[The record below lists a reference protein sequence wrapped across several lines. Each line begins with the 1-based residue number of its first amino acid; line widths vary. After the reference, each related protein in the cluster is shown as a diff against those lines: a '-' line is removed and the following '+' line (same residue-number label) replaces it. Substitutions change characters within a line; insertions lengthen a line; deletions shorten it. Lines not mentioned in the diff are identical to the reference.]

1 MSSEAIT
8 QSLEAVAEKCGDP
21 TQLVY
26 ARVFERHPDLKPL
39 FILDRDDSAKGNM
52 LSQVID
58 CFLDFDGNR
67 HFATSMISTEMV
79 NHGHLGIEPKVFSS
93 FFNIVKETFE
103 DVLGDAW
110 TKSKSKAHDKVL
122 PSDGTTEFV
131 NGTNKT

>member
-1 MSSEAIT
+1 
-8 QSLEAVAEKCGDP
+8 
-21 TQLVY
+21 
-26 ARVFERHPDLKPL
+26 
-39 FILDRDDSAKGNM
+39 M

-110 TKSKSKAHDKVL
+110 TEEYEAAWSTLISELNREVEIQ
-122 PSDGTTEFV
+122 SS
-131 NGTNKT
+131 